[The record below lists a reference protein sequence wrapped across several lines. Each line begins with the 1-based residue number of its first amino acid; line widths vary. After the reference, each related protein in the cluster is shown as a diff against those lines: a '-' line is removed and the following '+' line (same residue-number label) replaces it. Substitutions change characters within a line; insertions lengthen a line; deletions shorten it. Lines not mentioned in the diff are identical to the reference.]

1 MEPESPSPLSEISA
15 ETTPVATAAPLP
27 LTPAQANP
35 PEPPETRLLK
45 WAFWGSDG
53 IRAGWS
59 VLIFLVLFL
68 ILTSLAGLAY
78 IAISGHGHLG
88 PGGKAGSAAESLT
101 PKNQIISEGMLVIG
115 LFAAIAVMALIERR
129 RLTAYY
135 FGGTRRIA
143 HFVWGL
149 LAGFVALSALVGAL
163 YAGHWL
169 TFGPAAL
176 SGAAVFQNAA
186 LWGIGFLLVA
196 LFEEGSFRCYLLF
209 TFARGFFSTNLGFW
223 LAALVSSVLFGMIH
237 MTNAGESWIGI
248 FSAGAIGFIFCMS
261 IRYTGSAWWA
271 IGFHAA
277 WDWAETFFYGTAD
290 SGLVA
295 KGHYLTTNAAG
306 NTLWSGGPVGPEGS
320 LLILPLTFA
329 IGLGVYLAFEYKPR
343 AVQSAALTPVAD

>member
-1 MEPESPSPLSEISA
+1 MEPESPSPLSDVSSEATPGSA
-15 ETTPVATAAPLP
+15 AAPLP
-27 LTPAQANP
+27 LTPEQANP
-35 PEPPETRLLK
+35 PEPAETRFLR
-45 WAFWGSDG
+45 WAVLGGDG

-59 VLIFLVLFL
+59 FAIFLVLFL
-68 ILTSLAGLAY
+68 IFTSLAGLAY
-78 IAISGHGHLG
+78 IAISGHGHIG
-88 PGGKAGSAAESLT
+88 GGKPGAVESLT
-101 PKNQIISEGMLVIG
+101 ANSQIISEGMLVIG
-115 LFAAIAVMALIERR
+115 LYAAIGVMALIERR

-149 LAGFVALSALVGAL
+149 LAGFVALSALVGGL

-169 TFGPAAL
+169 TFGPVAL
-176 SGAAVFQNAA
+176 SGAAIYQNAG

-223 LAALVSSVLFGMIH
+223 LAALVSSMLFGMVH
-237 MTNAGESWIGI
+237 MTNSGENAVGL

-306 NTLWSGGPVGPEGS
+306 NALWSGGPVGPEGS
-320 LLILPLTFA
+320 LLILPMTFA